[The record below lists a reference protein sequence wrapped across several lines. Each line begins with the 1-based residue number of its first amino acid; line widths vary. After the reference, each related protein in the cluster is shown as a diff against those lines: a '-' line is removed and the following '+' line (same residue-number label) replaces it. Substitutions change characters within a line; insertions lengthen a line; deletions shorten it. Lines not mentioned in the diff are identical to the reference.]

1 MEAVLNVME
10 ARGNTNRRSEHPT
23 TRSSGRQVTA
33 RSDDTESHHARET
46 SSIANDTRDD
56 TANDTRDD
64 IAGTTDQDV
73 GEYNYVLSTLAEYH
87 TGSTCLRDG
96 GLFFV
101 PS

>member
-87 TGSTCLRDG
+87 KGSTCLRDG